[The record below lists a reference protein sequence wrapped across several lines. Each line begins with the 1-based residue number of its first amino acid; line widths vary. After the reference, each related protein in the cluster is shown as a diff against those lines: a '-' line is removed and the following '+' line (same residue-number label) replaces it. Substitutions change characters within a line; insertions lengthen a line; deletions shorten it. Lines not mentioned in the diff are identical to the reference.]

1 MFNLEYFLVSL
12 FTVVESFL
20 EKGENSVAYNYC
32 DAMVDSLPLLHSIGH
47 ITSQEL
53 RTALTASCSCQTVVQ
68 IADMGGDAW
77 EEHLRSVK
85 VRSMRALVA

>member
-1 MFNLEYFLVSL
+1 MFDLEYFLVSL
-12 FTVVESFL
+12 FTVVEAFL
-20 EKGENSVAYNYC
+20 ERGENSVAYNYC
-32 DAMVDSLPLLHSIGH
+32 DAMEDGLLLLHEIGH
-47 ITSQEL
+47 VTTQEM

-77 EEHLRSVK
+77 KEHLRSVK